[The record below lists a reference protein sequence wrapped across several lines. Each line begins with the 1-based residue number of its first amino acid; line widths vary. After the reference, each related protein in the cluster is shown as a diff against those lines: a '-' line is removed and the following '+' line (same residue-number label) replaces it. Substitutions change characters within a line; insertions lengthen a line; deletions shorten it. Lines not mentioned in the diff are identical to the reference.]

1 MKKINWD
8 YVGAHI
14 MFGALCVLAMVGF
27 FAICCFILEC
37 HVMGWL

>member
-8 YVGAHI
+8 YIGAHI
-14 MFGALCVLAMVGF
+14 LFVVLFVLAIIGFGA
-27 FAICCFILEC
+27 ICFFILEC